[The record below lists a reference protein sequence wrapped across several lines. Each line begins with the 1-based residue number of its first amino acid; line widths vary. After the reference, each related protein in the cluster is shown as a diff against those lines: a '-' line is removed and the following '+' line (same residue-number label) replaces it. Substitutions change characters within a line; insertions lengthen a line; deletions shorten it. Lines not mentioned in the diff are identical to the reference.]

1 MEESNHNI
9 QFILFDVLTNVGG
22 NYGAVTTATKEN
34 LPYIFFGGDMQ
45 KQNFVE
51 MTQEARKKKIQVY
64 ELICLNDEVISTVV
78 LPRQENE
85 NE

>member
-1 MEESNHNI
+1 
-9 QFILFDVLTNVGG
+9 
-22 NYGAVTTATKEN
+22 
-34 LPYIFFGGDMQ
+34 MQ